1 MAMYLI
7 SRRSFLR
14 VTSAAVAGSMT
25 FPLFMQGGQG
35 KGKKEL
41 GRKGNVKLNNFS
53 GHYSLRGITPVL
65 GKYDLPA
72 GKLQAGKWSLKY
84 DMHICM
90 ASRSPAEEVTSAP
103 SGTLVLEKDGNT
115 YRMLHALKNGP
126 ESVCT
131 ETNIKTGESGTLGW
145 KANRSFVLQGMILPA
160 YEETAT
166 LAEKTVKWSRQ
177 KEMNSLELSAGLI
190 SLPQLV
196 STMMKKSIP
205 ESFAFLDEQCVVM
218 DEHVAKGVEAINV
231 SCAKGNIA
239 LSGFRQHGRGT
250 HPVHYWLDERD
261 APVFITRGLRSY
273 ILTAIG

>member
-14 VTSAAVAGSMT
+14 TTSAAVAGSMT
-25 FPLFMQGGQG
+25 FPLFIQGGQG

-41 GRKGNVKLNNFS
+41 GRRSNVKFNNFN

-72 GKLQAGKWSLKY
+72 GKLHTDKWSLKY

-90 ASRSPAEEVTSAP
+90 ASRSPAEEVVSSP
-103 SGTLVLEKDGNT
+103 SGTLVLEKDGNV
-115 YRMLHALKNGP
+115 YRMLHELKNGP
-126 ESVCT
+126 ELVCT
-131 ETNIKTGESGTLGW
+131 ETNIKTGESGALGW
-145 KANRSFVLQGMILPA
+145 KANRSFVLQGVTLPA

-166 LAEKTVKWSRQ
+166 LVEKTVKWSRQ
-177 KEMNSLELSAGLI
+177 KEMNSLELSVRLM

-196 STMMKKSIP
+196 SAMMKKNIP
-205 ESFAFLDEQCVVM
+205 AAFAFLDEQCAVM
-218 DEHVAKGVEAINV
+218 DEHVAKGVESINV
-231 SCAKGNIA
+231 SCAKGNVA

-250 HPVHYWLDERD
+250 HPVHYWLDERGT
-261 APVFITRGLRSY
+261 PVFITRGLRSY